1 MNLYIH
7 IEVLKREFQSKLLI
21 AMETASR
28 GIKVYMGRLD
38 SYIMRDFFEP
48 GIILHKSIAPSPH
61 RINELREY
69 KKKKFIV
76 TSLDEEV
83 GLVNKDSKWYLKL
96 RYSNKSIDL
105 TDKIF
110 TWGKFDYDN
119 LIKNFQGFKK
129 KFVLS
134 GNPRV
139 DFWRKDFEFFFK
151 KKKPLYKNYILF
163 SYNFYI
169 TSKKDFA
176 EKSKYLKKTNYV
188 KRGYPINFQK
198 KRVKDHSRMYKEFSK
213 LVMALSK
220 ETNLP
225 IIIRP
230 HPMDKLKH
238 YDFLSNYKNVKVI
251 NEGSISEWIHYAK
264 IVVHS
269 GCTGGLEASVRGR
282 PTISYLPFNS
292 VHGHPLC
299 DKFSIKTKNLKQCL
313 NAIKKVAK
321 NKTRIKKPDLNS
333 FKLRAYNLFSNKP
346 GYKVIAD
353 EFVKLTKTKEIQNQ
367 NNDLILK
374 FKFKARD
381 IRSKFLKLK
390 YGNFKFS
397 IFNKND
403 TLNTFKILKK
413 LNPEFKNLKLNF
425 IKKDIIQI
433 KKISN

>member
-1 MNLYIH
+1 MNDHIVLSIYEGHMASSCLMINGKVISAAHEERFSRIKCDVGFPFQAINYCIKYAGIEYSQIDKVVLSNLDFNKNGIANLMFKRPALY
-7 IEVLKREFQSKLLI
+7 
-21 AMETASR
+21 
-28 GIKVYMGRLD
+28 
-38 SYIMRDFFEP
+38 
-48 GIILHKSIAPSPH
+48 
-61 RINELREY
+61 
-69 KKKKFIV
+69 
-76 TSLDEEV
+76 
-83 GLVNKDSKWYLKL
+83 
-96 RYSNKSIDL
+96 SIDDWIYENNNYWRE
-105 TDKIF
+105 T
-110 TWGKFDYDN
+110 
-119 LIKNFQGFKK
+119 LINKKNIETYYEIMG
-129 KFVLS
+129 
-134 GNPRV
+134 G
-139 DFWRKDFEFFFK
+139 
-151 KKKPLYKNYILF
+151 
-163 SYNFYI
+163 
-169 TSKKDFA
+169 
-176 EKSKYLKKTNYV
+176 
-188 KRGYPINFQK
+188 K